1 MKVYTVSYSRYR
13 IGDFEWNTTDKV
25 IATFSTK
32 AQATKFMSICKKTTK
47 NHKTY
52 NFSYYIDLFRLN
64 ETDDLKTLLQWKV
77 DFMNKVYIVGYT
89 YYPSDSSSDGSE
101 FFILGAFSTLEF
113 AHEYI
118 DSKLESSDLEY
129 FISPVKLDD
138 FNN

>member
-1 MKVYTVSYSRYR
+1 MKIYTVSYSRYR

-64 ETDDLKTLLQWKV
+64 ETDDLKTLLQWKGV
-77 DFMNKVYIVGYT
+77 FMSEGEIYIVIAFKKHGGDVEKIILET
-89 YYPSDSSSDGSE
+89 YDTYSDARRLQGRLKQVITDDTTIS
-101 FFILGAFSTLEF
+101 ILGME
-113 AHEYI
+113 
-118 DSKLESSDLEY
+118 
-129 FISPVKLDD
+129 
-138 FNN
+138 N